1 MNADDIENINK
12 KTKNRNKKYVVIKI
26 IGLAIEILSFIWLIG
41 TIYFADIKTIK
52 GAIHTIR
59 YVNETMADNILS
71 IIACIVLCGL
81 GIVCAIFGFL
91 VIFNIGNLIYDY
103 ADKKQ
108 IENAES
114 MAEVFKS
121 MSNMFPVNEQLNSTE
136 DNNIEKDGIE

>member
-1 MNADDIENINK
+1 MNTDDIENINK

-26 IGLAIEILSFIWLIG
+26 IGLAIEILSFVWAIG

-52 GAIHTIR
+52 DAIHTIR
-59 YVNETMADNILS
+59 YVNETMADNMLS
-71 IIACIVLCGL
+71 IIACIAFCGI

-91 VIFNIGNLIYDY
+91 IIFNAGNLIYDY

-108 IENAES
+108 TENVES
-114 MAEVFKS
+114 MTEVFKS

-136 DNNIEKDGIE
+136 DNINEKDGID